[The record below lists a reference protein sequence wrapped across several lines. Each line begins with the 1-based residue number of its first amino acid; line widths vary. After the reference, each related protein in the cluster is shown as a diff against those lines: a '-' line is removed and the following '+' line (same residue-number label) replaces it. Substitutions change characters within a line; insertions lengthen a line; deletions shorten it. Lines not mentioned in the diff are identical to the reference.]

1 MISCHCTPGDD
12 AHQATEQ
19 LVQAIAIS
27 LKTGHIE
34 PTDREIRIV
43 RSGIAGRFLPP
54 KLSEK
59 RWVAGSITSEPD
71 DLDIYPES
79 AVYYQEVFI
88 SEDGE
93 IDVLGRESRPLQPQD
108 ISLCTLEIVFA
119 DVLQSIH
126 QQRQSVRLYTD
137 YLTLG

>member
-12 AHQATEQ
+12 THQATEQ
-19 LVQAIAIS
+19 LVRAIATS
-27 LKTGHIE
+27 LRAGHIK

-59 RWVAGSITSEPD
+59 RWVTGSITSEPD

-79 AVYYQEVFI
+79 AVYYREVFI

-93 IDVLGRESRPLQPQD
+93 IDALDRESRPLQKQD

-119 DVLQSIH
+119 DILQSIH
-126 QQRQSVRLYTD
+126 QQHKD
-137 YLTLG
+137 NE